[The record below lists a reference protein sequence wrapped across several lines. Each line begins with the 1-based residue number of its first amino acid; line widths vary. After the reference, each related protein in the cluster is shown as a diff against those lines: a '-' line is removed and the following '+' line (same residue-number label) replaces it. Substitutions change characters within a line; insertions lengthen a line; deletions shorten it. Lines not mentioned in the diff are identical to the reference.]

1 MRLGVLSAV
10 VVAGLVSF
18 ALRHEATA
26 AFVAPHP
33 PSASAGGPI
42 ENIYYYHGRYYRYH
56 YHGRYYARRSY
67 RYGHWRYY

>member
-1 MRLGVLSAV
+1 MRLGVLSVV

-18 ALRHEATA
+18 ALPHEAVA
-26 AFVAPHP
+26 APGAPHL

-42 ENIYYYHGRYYRYH
+42 ENVYYYHGRHYPYH
-56 YHGRYYARRSY
+56 YHGRYYAHRSY